1 MLWMVLQIRAEI
13 FEGVFA
19 FVDKQLGLF
28 PASQAS
34 RIQGSAQPQMLP
46 PSFAEDLPRP
56 PCVF

>member
-28 PASQAS
+28 PL
-34 RIQGSAQPQMLP
+34 RK
-46 PSFAEDLPRP
+46 PRKAT
-56 PCVF
+56 